1 VKCANDAYNKVIGL
15 HQKYEGPLMKHGNM
29 YTLYAFCRENN
40 NDIEADLTRLLHRVT
55 KADVDEQP
63 RKKVHDISTAMVVNY
78 TSLCMLKRRP
88 RLNKP

>member
-1 VKCANDAYNKVIGL
+1 
-15 HQKYEGPLMKHGNM
+15 MKHGNM